1 MAKDRREPAGMK
13 KPPLGLRQRRLY
25 ALLSRSLQKKA
36 RRSGGQLLENIS
48 PGGSRSSSKSDLAM
62 NVFIYVDTSKKVG
75 DPARVPQKKRMRS
88 FSSIERH
95 LPLCSMPPILDKK
108 DLAAA
113 GS

>member
-1 MAKDRREPAGMK
+1 MVSASSSRGSQLSSPQAPAESWAA
-13 KPPLGLRQRRLY
+13 PVEN
-25 ALLSRSLQKKA
+25 
-36 RRSGGQLLENIS
+36 GGIQ
-48 PGGSRSSSKSDLAM
+48 SSSKSDLAM
-62 NVFIYVDTSKKVG
+62 NVFIYVDTSKEVG

>member
-1 MAKDRREPAGMK
+1 
-13 KPPLGLRQRRLY
+13 
-25 ALLSRSLQKKA
+25 
-36 RRSGGQLLENIS
+36 
-48 PGGSRSSSKSDLAM
+48 M
-62 NVFIYVDTSKKVG
+62 NVFIYVDTSKEVG

-108 DLAAA
+108 DLAVA